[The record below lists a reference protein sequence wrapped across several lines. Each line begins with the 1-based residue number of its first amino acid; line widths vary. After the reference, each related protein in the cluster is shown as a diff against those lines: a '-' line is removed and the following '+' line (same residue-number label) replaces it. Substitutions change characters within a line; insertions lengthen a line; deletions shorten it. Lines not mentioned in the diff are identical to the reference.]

1 MALGQSG
8 SPIMIYAGFKQV
20 GLSDHLR
27 PALKSLE
34 LLFGF
39 LYSSESV
46 CPCKSGANKNVKSFT
61 GQSLWFPCVSLN
73 ISIFF

>member
-46 CPCKSGANKNVKSFT
+46 CP
-61 GQSLWFPCVSLN
+61 
-73 ISIFF
+73 